1 MSTYE
6 NIFAWIFGIIDL
18 LERVYVILFK
28 LFAAPVA
35 ALAILLRVCVMVEN
49 YSLDGLGGLL
59 ATFLIIIAAAAAY
72 KAIINRAK
80 LEQGRS
86 RRRNAQ

>member
-1 MSTYE
+1 MAKYE
-6 NIFAWIFGIIDL
+6 DKLTAVLESIDL
-18 LERVYVILFK
+18 FDCVYVILFK

-72 KAIINRAK
+72 KAIVNRAK
-80 LEQGRS
+80 LEQGR
-86 RRRNAQ
+86 RH